1 MILGLAF
8 SKLKTR
14 VGELLL
20 LLVAAAE
27 LWLRGLLTIL
37 GLGSVTAGA
46 AGAAGRGGGNDLRFS
61 GRVGDGEGGVTGEL
75 MDRVAVTGDC
85 VIGDRLTF
93 SVLICGRAYI

>member
-20 LLVAAAE
+20 PPPVAAAE
-27 LWLRGLLTIL
+27 LWLRGLLIIL
-37 GLGSVTAGA
+37 GLGSIT

-61 GRVGDGEGGVTGEL
+61 GRVGEGEGGVTGEL
-75 MDRVAVTGDC
+75 IDRVAVTGDC

-93 SVLICGRAYI
+93 SVFICGRAYTCI